1 MKEIKVTQILAIS
14 GSLRTTSSNTALLRS
29 AITLAPEGVKITLY
43 ESLGDLPH
51 FNPDLEG
58 TELPSVKDFRNRLQ
72 ISDGVLISTPEY
84 VHSIP
89 GVLKN
94 ALDWVVG
101 SGELY
106 RKPIAIFN
114 ASLRAIHAQ
123 ASLKEILMT
132 MDARI
137 INEAS
142 VTVPLSSNQID
153 QTGIVAHSEISSMLH
168 KAIVAFVSAIKTETT
183 SSSII

>member
-14 GSLRTTSSNTALLRS
+14 GSLRTASLNTALLRA
-29 AITLAPEGVKITLY
+29 AITLAPEGVEITLY
-43 ESLGDLPH
+43 DRLGALPH

-58 TELPSVKDFRNRLQ
+58 TEIPSVKDIRTQLQ
-72 ISDGVLISTPEY
+72 ISDGVLISSPEY
-84 VHSIP
+84 AHGIP

-106 RKPIAIFN
+106 RKPVALLN
-114 ASLRAIHAQ
+114 ASPRAIHAQ
-123 ASLKEILMT
+123 ASLKETLLT
-132 MDARI
+132 MDAPI

-142 VTVPLSSNQID
+142 ITVPLPSNQID
-153 QTGIVAHSEISSMLH
+153 ETGIISHSEISSVLH
-168 KAIVAFVSAIKTETT
+168 KAIVAFVSAIETFRT
-183 SSSII
+183 QRV